1 MFVQRTKSTRGDKT
15 YFTYLVRES
24 FRTPKGPRSRTI
36 CNITGLPPEVRE
48 LVSEA
53 LKGKSFVAS
62 DEVAILEALD
72 YGGLAVLAD
81 AWERFGM
88 DRLLAEV
95 ESPRERGL
103 IKAMIFARL
112 LFPCAKLA
120 LKEQAEGTMLAAAC
134 GLKAD
139 EDFDEDD
146 LYAAMDE
153 LTGRWVETE
162 QTLHR
167 EAFPENVRLVLYDLT
182 STYFDGKGPGK
193 LGQYGHSRDHRGDRR
208 QIILAVATDVRGVPL
223 HLSILRGNRADTT
236 TLRGLLERLRRRFG
250 ISEATF
256 VFDGGM
262 SSKLNLEAL
271 EADELSYVTRQ
282 SNATL
287 LAVIKEL
294 PEERQLE
301 LGDRTRLIEVEHEGC
316 RYVIAGGTW
325 RQQRDRE
332 RREAR
337 MTKAESALK
346 ELAGRNRTKPDAQKI
361 ASQAGRLLQR
371 LKAHKY
377 YEYRVDEEG
386 VLQWSRRAEIIEAEE
401 KVDGWYLLRTNLASD
416 VCPPPEVF
424 AHYKSLL
431 GVEEAFCDLKSYLEV
446 RPVYHYRPDRV
457 VNHVR
462 LCFIAYW
469 LSARLAQEW
478 REKGYNADVPR
489 VLRRLQTIRLGR
501 LRVLGAEAPPAITPI
516 PAELNELLAEIEL
529 LKLFAAPPKWAAK
542 SVPPAVL

>member
-1 MFVQRTKSTRGDKT
+1 MFVQTTKSTRGSKT

-24 FRTPKGPRSRTI
+24 FRTAQGPRSRTI

-48 LVSEA
+48 LVSES
-53 LKGKSFVAS
+53 LKGKSFVPAE
-62 DEVAILEALD
+62 DVEIKEALD
-72 YGGLAVLAD
+72 YGGLAVLTD
-81 AWERFGM
+81 AWDRFGM
-88 DRLLAEV
+88 DRLLCEID
-95 ESPRERGL
+95 SPRRRGL
-103 IKAMIFARL
+103 IKAMILGRL

-120 LKEQAEGTMLAAAC
+120 LHEQAEGTMLAAAC
-134 GLKAD
+134 GLGPD

-146 LYAAMDE
+146 LYEAMDE

-167 EAFPENVRLVLYDLT
+167 EAFPENIKLVLYDLT

-193 LGQYGHSRDHRGDRR
+193 LSKFGHSRDHRGDRR
-208 QIILAVATDVRGVPL
+208 QIILAVATDVQGVPL

-250 ISEATF
+250 IIEATF

-262 SSKLNLEAL
+262 SSRLNLEAL
-271 EADELSYVTRQ
+271 DAEELNYVTRQ
-282 SNATL
+282 SNGTL
-287 LAVIKEL
+287 LAIIKEL

-332 RREAR
+332 RREVR
-337 MTKAESALK
+337 MTKADSALR
-346 ELAGRNRTKPDAQKI
+346 ELAGRNRKKPDAQKL

-377 YEYRVDEEG
+377 YDYHVDDKG
-386 VLQWSRRAEIIEAEE
+386 ILKWSRREKIITAEE
-401 KVDGWYLLRTNLASD
+401 NVDGWYLLRTNLTSEQ
-416 VCPPPEVF
+416 CPPAEVF

-431 GVEEAFCDLKSYLEV
+431 GVEEAFCDLKNYLEV

-462 LCFIAYW
+462 ICFIAYW

-478 REKGYNADVPR
+478 RQKGFNADVPR
-489 VLRRLQTIRLGR
+489 ILRRLQTIRLGR

-516 PAELNELLAEIEL
+516 PVELNDLLAKIDL

-542 SVPPAVL
+542 PAL